1 MSFLSKNKHTSV
13 KFYKT
18 YINPCVV
25 STVVLL

>member
-25 STVVLL
+25 STVV